1 MPQVSSLEGT
11 AREGLKE
18 TGEIFERENLLKYF
32 YADFLGAVAAD
43 LATGSLRFLKGKG
56 GKLDLEENK
65 RQKREPRKIQNQELA
80 LRQR

>member
-1 MPQVSSLEGT
+1 MEGT

-18 TGEIFERENLLKYF
+18 TGEIFERENILKYF

-65 RQKREPRKIQNQELA
+65 LDLEENKRQKRGFSI
-80 LRQR
+80 